1 MGIQGPIL
9 ITGGG
14 GFLGQTLVRRFRDL
28 GLEVVAPR
36 RAEWDLRDPGQVK
49 GLYRSVQPEVLVHAA
64 VHGGGIGYM
73 QQCPA
78 DVYFDNMMM
87 NTLILHE
94 AYAQGVKKLISIG
107 TVCSYPK
114 LSAVPFLESDLWDG
128 YPEATN
134 SAYGLAKKMM
144 IVQLQ
149 AYHQQYGIQ
158 GFQLLLANLYGPG
171 DNFNP
176 SSSHV
181 IPALIRK
188 LVEAKEQGQGMV
200 SLWGTGEATREF
212 LFVEDAAEAVIQ
224 ACMRYNGLDPVNVG
238 VGQDISIAELVKL
251 LRDLIGYTG
260 DIRWDHSKPDGQPR
274 RCLDVSR
281 AYEEFGFQA
290 TTSLEQGLKKTL
302 DWFLEQRME
311 HALVS

>member
-1 MGIQGPIL
+1 MVIQGPIL

-14 GFLGQTLVRRFRDL
+14 GFLGRTLVRGFQDL
-28 GLEVVAPR
+28 GVEIVAPR
-36 RAEWDLRDPGQVK
+36 SAEWDLRDPGRVRQ
-49 GLYRSVQPEVLVHAA
+49 LYQTVQPEVLIHAA

-73 QQCPA
+73 QQRPA
-78 DVYFDNMMM
+78 EVFFDNTMM

-94 AYAQGVKKLISIG
+94 AYTHGVKKIISIG

-114 LSAVPFLESDLWDG
+114 FSAVPFLESDLWDG
-128 YPEATN
+128 YPEETN

-149 AYHQQYGIQ
+149 AYHQQFQTQ

-171 DNFNP
+171 DNFDT

-188 LVEAKEQGQGMV
+188 FIEAKEQEQKTV
-200 SLWGTGEATREF
+200 TLWGTGEATREF
-212 LFVEDAAEAVIQ
+212 LFVEDAAEAVIR
-224 ACMRYNGLDPVNVG
+224 ACQRYDGPDPVNVG

-251 LRDLIGYTG
+251 VRELTGYKG
-260 DIRWDHSKPDGQPR
+260 EIRWDHSKPDGQPR

-281 AYEEFGFQA
+281 AYKEFGFRA
-290 TTSLEQGLKKTL
+290 TTPLEQGLKKTL
-302 DWFLEQRME
+302 DWYLEQRME